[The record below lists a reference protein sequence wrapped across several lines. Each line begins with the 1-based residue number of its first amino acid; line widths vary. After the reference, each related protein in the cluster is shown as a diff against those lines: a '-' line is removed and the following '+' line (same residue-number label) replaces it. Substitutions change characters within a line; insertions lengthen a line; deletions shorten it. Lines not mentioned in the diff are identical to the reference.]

1 MCRLTLTPRNVGI
14 YHDSENA
21 RGHAGA
27 TMHSQAEEKF
37 PVWYR
42 TYALLIL
49 LLVCISNLA
58 TRSQPSFLVT
68 IPAPDCADVCTG
80 VLLPYP
86 TCKISK
92 EKSILFTSREQRCQ
106 SCRAQ
111 PAFWQGAAQQLPP
124 LDELTVLRKASALQ
138 TGVEIESPA
147 GFPHAPLGVLPS
159 RTNKTAVHVL
169 HPMQSEESKEVF
181 ARLLDNATCLW
192 YWEYGLLIG
201 YGFALVYAAGT
212 IPAGWL
218 CDRHRRTSIIALSTF
233 VWSLSTAMQA
243 QATGS
248 TGLFLLVGCRV
259 MIGLAQSFGT
269 PACLSLLVDYFAS
282 NGRQRDMAL
291 ALLTMVG
298 PQLGVGCASF
308 SIIFAELLGWRW
320 VVLLTG
326 LCGILLAF
334 VVLLT
339 IKEPQRTEWSSPCP
353 VSVVV
358 EEVFEKSRVSRL
370 LMWAVSAKML
380 SSYSLTA
387 FLPIWFARRNLEG
400 VLNSSPVSNVHQLQS
415 HLNTG
420 YTNDAYAF
428 WNALAV
434 SVAGLLS
441 VGLGSITGR
450 AWSRL
455 DVRAPC
461 YVGLIGSLA
470 SLPLIFLMVFT
481 EYFKTSLLCY
491 FLLLVVG
498 DAWFGPSMNLLQLAV
513 RHSVRG
519 QATSML
525 LGVAALAGNVGPAL
539 VGFLDPGGSNI
550 GIHLL
555 WICSAAQVLAALS
568 FLWTANEITLDPV
581 SVGLGLAQDKAP

>member
-1 MCRLTLTPRNVGI
+1 
-14 YHDSENA
+14 
-21 RGHAGA
+21 
-27 TMHSQAEEKF
+27 
-37 PVWYR
+37 
-42 TYALLIL
+42 
-49 LLVCISNLA
+49 
-58 TRSQPSFLVT
+58 
-68 IPAPDCADVCTG
+68 
-80 VLLPYP
+80 
-86 TCKISK
+86 
-92 EKSILFTSREQRCQ
+92 
-106 SCRAQ
+106 
-111 PAFWQGAAQQLPP
+111 
-124 LDELTVLRKASALQ
+124 
-138 TGVEIESPA
+138 
-147 GFPHAPLGVLPS
+147 
-159 RTNKTAVHVL
+159 
-169 HPMQSEESKEVF
+169 MQSEESKEVF
-181 ARLLDNATCLW
+181 ARLLDSGNFTSLQVDTVSGFYNMADATCLW

-400 VLNSSPVSNVHQLQS
+400 
-415 HLNTG
+415 

-441 VGLGSITGR
+441 VGLGSIIGR

-461 YVGLIGSLA
+461 YVGLIGALA